1 MPARVIRH
9 QQEAGPVRV
18 PLFSRIVAD
27 AVCYAW
33 AAVIFS
39 RAWGRLGNRLSM
51 CAGFMERRFPNRRTV
66 EGVTSSQMLH

>member
-18 PLFSRIVAD
+18 PLFSLIVAD
-27 AVCYAW
+27 AVCYAR

-39 RAWGRLGNRLSM
+39 RGGVWNGGFLTA
-51 CAGFMERRFPNRRTV
+51 CAL